1 MKIMVTGASGF
12 IGGAFIRR
20 FADTDG
26 VSLCG
31 VGRREHVALPASVE
45 YYALE
50 LDQLHTLDVVPDVV
64 IHAAGRTSPWGSEH
78 DYYRDNVETT
88 GMLSIFAVIVA
99 FHDSYLFQAR
109 RFITVLRTSQDC
121 VNVMLSAPNLA
132 ANMGAQNVRQSA
144 LLRRIRV
151 RKPFFALVPY
161 LVKAIACSYR
171 LCWLRLKKES
181 CPLSLAAV

>member
-1 MKIMVTGASGF
+1 MAVKIMVTGASGF

-20 FADTDG
+20 FANTDG

-31 VGRREHVALPASVE
+31 VGRREHVELPASVE

-64 IHAAGRTSPWGSEH
+64 IHAAGRTSPRGSEH

-88 GMLSIFAVIVA
+88 RHVIDFCRHRGFPRLIFISSAAV
-99 FHDSYLFQAR
+99 YY
-109 RFITVLRTSQDC
+109 RFAHQPDC

-171 LCWLRLKKES
+171 LCWLRLKRK
-181 CPLSLAAV
+181 AALYP

>member
-12 IGGAFIRR
+12 IGGAFMRR

-31 VGRREHVALPASVE
+31 VGRRAHVELPASVE
-45 YYALE
+45 YYALG

-64 IHAAGRTSPWGSEH
+64 IHAAGRTSPGVVSTIITGITL
-78 DYYRDNVETT
+78 RRP

-109 RFITVLRTSQDC
+109 RFITVLSTSQDC

-151 RKPFFALVPY
+151 RNHFSP
-161 LVKAIACSYR
+161 
-171 LCWLRLKKES
+171 LCRIW
-181 CPLSLAAV
+181 